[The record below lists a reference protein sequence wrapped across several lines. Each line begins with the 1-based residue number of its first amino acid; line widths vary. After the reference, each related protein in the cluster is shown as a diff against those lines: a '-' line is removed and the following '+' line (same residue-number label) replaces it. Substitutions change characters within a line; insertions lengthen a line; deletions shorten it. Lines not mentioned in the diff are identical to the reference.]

1 MARPEASV
9 IEIEIENPQ
18 LEFLESKAQELGISK
33 EELVKQYIKRVIDT
47 ECTSSLEGIFKE
59 GAPITEEAISEVIE
73 EWNNAKSP

>member
-47 ECTSSLEGIFKE
+47 ERTSSLEGIFKE
-59 GAPITEEAISEVIE
+59 GAPITAEAIDEVIA
-73 EWNNAKSP
+73 EWNSAKSP

>member
-47 ECTSSLEGIFKE
+47 ERTSSLEGIFKE
-59 GAPITEEAISEVIE
+59 GAPITAEAIDEVIL
-73 EWNNAKSP
+73 AKIRRRDQ

>member
-18 LEFLESKAQELGISK
+18 LEFLESKARELGISK

-47 ECTSSLEGIFKE
+47 ERTSSLEGIFKE
-59 GAPITEEAISEVIE
+59 GAPITEEAIGEVIE